1 MPEKVCLMPRPSGSL
16 KGRKTL
22 YNYLKSPRLVQAAE
36 ERIVRPLD
44 PPVAGR
50 ALGTGSIEGCV
61 VSRHTLIQRV
71 FIKYLFCARL
81 FWVLGTQQEAK
92 QCPCLHRPLIS

>member
-22 YNYLKSPRLVQAAE
+22 YNYLKSPRLVQAAG
-36 ERIVRPLD
+36 ERTVRSLD

-50 ALGTGSIEGCV
+50 ALGNRE
-61 VSRHTLIQRV
+61 
-71 FIKYLFCARL
+71 
-81 FWVLGTQQEAK
+81 
-92 QCPCLHRPLIS
+92 HRGVCGVQAHAHSAGIY